1 MQHQLSQFVKTALQN
16 EQHVT
21 KHKLAISWEVGVTS
35 NTYV

>member
-21 KHKLAISWEVGVTS
+21 KHKLAIS
-35 NTYV
+35 